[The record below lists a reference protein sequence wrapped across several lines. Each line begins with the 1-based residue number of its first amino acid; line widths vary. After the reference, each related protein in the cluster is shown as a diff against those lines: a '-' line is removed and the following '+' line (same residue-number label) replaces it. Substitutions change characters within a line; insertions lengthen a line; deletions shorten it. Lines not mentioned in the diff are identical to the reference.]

1 MTPITS
7 HSRFA
12 TWAGRRAWATAA
24 SLMFI
29 GTFLSAPLTSSSTQS
44 GERLSDKDVKQIID
58 DVNQARDRFEDQ
70 LDGKVKSSI
79 LRGERGEVNVG
90 SYLDDLQENVKKLK
104 ERFTPKYAASKEAEV
119 VLRQGTDINRYIKAQ
134 PAEMKGG
141 SEWDRM
147 AQQLGRLADAYGT
160 TFPLPDGAAVR
171 RINDAEAA
179 QTAEEIAKAADRL
192 KKSINSDAS
201 LTKQAKDAI
210 KEDVDKLIDQAKQV
224 KSRAADSKPATA
236 EVRDLMIMAGK
247 VGTIVQQNTL
257 GSGATSAWSAIQTS
271 ATKLQQAYGLR

>member
-1 MTPITS
+1 M
-7 HSRFA
+7 
-12 TWAGRRAWATAA
+12 GRQSWATAA
-24 SLMFI
+24 CLVFI
-29 GTFLSAPLTSSSTQS
+29 GTFLPAPLTSSSTQS

-79 LRGERGEVNVG
+79 LRGERGEVNVE

-104 ERFTPKYAASKEAEV
+104 ERFTPKYAASKEVEV
-119 VLRQGTDINRYIKAQ
+119 VLRQGTDINTYIKAQ

-160 TFPLPDGAAVR
+160 TFPLPAGAAVR

-201 LTKQAKDAI
+201 LTKQAKDAV
-210 KEDVDKLIDQAKQV
+210 KEDIDKLIDQAKQV